1 METNAC
7 MAIYREYELLKD
19 ERNVSRQTFRIQHQR
34 RHLGRTMTYP
44 DHLQMM
50 PPFTKWLRQHV
61 QELREA
67 DFPLDEK
74 LIQLSTPPSAE
85 AESYKYMW
93 SYGVLLRCMEDESAR
108 AYSTFDSGICTSI
121 SERAVD
127 RIEVGILKGIYR
139 VSFAGWNVIILRTE
153 WAKQDLLRKDRM
165 GFSSCKLDIREDR
178 RRMNHFMLPV
188 NVEQVLFME
197 DVLSPDRKIVL
208 QHEPRS
214 RRIVGNSELAFSHAP
229 THHDLD
235 QVGRTT
241 DNPTTTDQTEQIR
254 QVPVARVHELDA
266 NLTREED
273 DSHFDDNEYEDDH
286 ECDLP
291 GI

>member
-1 METNAC
+1 MIRNSC
-7 MAIYREYELLKD
+7 MRMCREYESLKD
-19 ERNVSRQTFRIQHQR
+19 ERNGVRQTFRIQHQR
-34 RHLGRTMTYP
+34 RHPGRTVTYP
-44 DHLQMM
+44 VHLQSM

-74 LIQLSTPPSAE
+74 LIQLSTPPSAD

-93 SYGVLLRCMEDESAR
+93 SYGALLRCMEDESAR
-108 AYSTFDSGICTSI
+108 GYSTFDSGICTSI

-153 WAKQDLLRKDRM
+153 WTKQDLLRKDCM
-165 GFSSCKLDIREDR
+165 GFWSCKLDIREDR
-178 RRMNHFMLPV
+178 RRMNPFILPV
-188 NVEQVLFME
+188 NVEQVFFME
-197 DVLSPDRKIVL
+197 DVLSADRKIVL
-208 QHEPRS
+208 GHEPRS
-214 RRIVGNSELAFSHAP
+214 RRVVGNSEVAFSRAP
-229 THHDLD
+229 SHHDVD

-241 DNPTTTDQTEQIR
+241 DNHMTADQTEEIR
-254 QVPVARVHELDA
+254 QVPVSRVNELDA

-273 DSHFDDNEYEDDH
+273 DSHFDDNQYEDDP